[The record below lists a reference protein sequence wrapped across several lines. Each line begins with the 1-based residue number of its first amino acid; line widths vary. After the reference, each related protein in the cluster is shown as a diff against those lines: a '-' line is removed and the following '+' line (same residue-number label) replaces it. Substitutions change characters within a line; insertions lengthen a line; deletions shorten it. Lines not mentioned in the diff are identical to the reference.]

1 MIPAATVFVK
11 SRAGAEEVK
20 SRKLKLPPKLRTLL
34 ILVDGSKPALVL
46 NEEGV
51 TLGAPADA
59 LEQLER
65 QGLIERVGAAPVPST
80 QERRAVVRPPGTGDP
95 GSLDALA
102 RFRMAQQFMNDTAVN
117 ALGLK
122 AFFFT
127 LKLERCST
135 VEDLRGMLD
144 DYRAAIAK
152 ASGEAEADV
161 LARRVRELLG

>member
-51 TLGAPADA
+51 ALGAPADA

-65 QGLIERVGAAPVPST
+65 QGLIERVGAAPAPST
-80 QERRAVVRPPGTGDP
+80 GERRAVVRPSATGNP
-95 GSLDALA
+95 ASLDPLA
-102 RFRMAQQFMNDTAVN
+102 RFRMAQQLMNDTAVN

-135 VEDLRGMLD
+135 VDELRGVLD